1 MASFWLHHWFI
12 FNDIHK
18 PMLGLMGANHNDLI
32 FKTTTITMQDRHLRW
47 LPYFFL
53 GPLVALPLC

>member
-1 MASFWLHHWFI
+1 
-12 FNDIHK
+12 
-18 PMLGLMGANHNDLI
+18 MLGLMGANHNDLI